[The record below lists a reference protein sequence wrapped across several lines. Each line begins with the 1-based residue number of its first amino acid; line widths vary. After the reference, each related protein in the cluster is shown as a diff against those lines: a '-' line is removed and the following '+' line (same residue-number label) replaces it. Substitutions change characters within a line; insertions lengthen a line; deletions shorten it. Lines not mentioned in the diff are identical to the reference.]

1 MIKQFKDWS
10 FVFFSATQPPVP
22 TTPTIVVSPI
32 NCDFESSDVCSY
44 IQEKNETH
52 DWFRNAG
59 MTNSLNTGPTADH
72 TYNTAKGHYMYL
84 ETSNAL
90 QMGEKAR

>member
-1 MIKQFKDWS
+1 M
-10 FVFFSATQPPVP
+10 
-22 TTPTIVVSPI
+22 
-32 NCDFESSDVCSY
+32 
-44 IQEKNETH
+44 QEKNETH